1 MLQNEF
7 FRQVPEYY
15 PYMYLDGFS
24 PEEILFAKKW
34 QMLDEIEGREFD
46 DEISVNII
54 SEVLLK

>member
-7 FRQVPEYY
+7 FRQIPEYY

-24 PEEILFAKKW
+24 PEEILFAKKR
-34 QMLDEIEGREFD
+34 QMLDEIESSEFD

>member
-24 PEEILFAKKW
+24 PEEILFAKKR